1 MARFL
6 RRFLLFSGAVALFG
20 NPSLAQQDPGN
31 ATGQIVEEI
40 IVTGVRGSLRRS
52 LDQKR
57 AAQDFTDS
65 VSAEDLG
72 KFPDL
77 NIAESLQ
84 RVPGVTLNRNPQGE
98 GEAINLR
105 GLEAQYTR
113 VEINGLTALGNGS
126 DQNING
132 RLGGNGGG
140 REFNFEL
147 LPAELFSN
155 VTVAKSARAS
165 QTEGGMAGMVQL
177 STPRPLDFEGLN
189 WSGSVQGNFSDVTE
203 ETDPRLFFTFTNNID
218 DRIGIGAAV
227 AFSQGTFR
235 TDSIEG
241 GTWHP
246 LKSITNNV
254 CGIADAGTSSCSGR
268 TPVAEADALTWRTPR
283 VFSFVEDRENI
294 AGTFDLQFRPSDY
307 VEFEVGA
314 LYAQLTNERN
324 AVRPDMVLEGG
335 AVAAVLGDMAN
346 PLVVENGIVTRGTFE
361 GVQYRPSSRLTDID
375 DEFMQLSASASFSQM
390 ENWTITPYIG
400 YSKREADRE
409 HSLLSFRAN
418 DASGA
423 VRTGPD
429 SYLTYERQGDF
440 INFMSPL
447 TDLSS
452 NPDDFSLNV
461 LIFRPTLDSDEV
473 REGKLDFERSFDD
486 LGLARV
492 NFGVRVAQREKDV
505 GAQEFRLRRDVLPN
519 DIPGFGAVSTLV
531 PFGVDGSSDPFSSR
545 GQIFTVD
552 PDLFLQVYFPN
563 GFNGINSQT
572 IPGTSIDNRPGRG
585 ASRSYTVSEDSYNAY
600 IEADF
605 ELGLTSINAGLRL
618 VRTEQTSLGSI
629 VENQDRANER
639 INPVSIDNGYT
650 GFLPSLS
657 LRHELNEDLLLR
669 AAYSKTLTRANLR
682 DLSPAESIF
691 VPDATTLGSGNRG
704 NPELQPLTSDNLDL
718 GVEWYFEE
726 EGILAANLFY
736 KSITNLIGTEVS
748 TEIRTFL
755 PQVGTELVTGP
766 IAFNVP
772 TNAASATIRGLEFSF
787 QKPFSFFED
796 EVLNDFG
803 FLFNAT
809 FTDSQADFGIK
820 NDIRADGLPGLSG
833 SSYNASLY
841 FDNGRLDAR
850 LNYSWREQYLSAF
863 SDDFALPRFTGDFG
877 QLDLAANYAATDN
890 LQLQLQ
896 VLNLANEEVQWQA
909 FVPSA
914 GFLPYGILDL
924 NRRIVF
930 GARFNF

>member
-1 MARFL
+1 MAISSRIF
-6 RRFLLFSGAVALFG
+6 LFSSVFVLLAG
-20 NPSLAQQDPGN
+20 NPSYAQETPVG
-31 ATGQIVEEI
+31 ASGEVLEEI

-52 LDQKR
+52 LEQKR
-57 AAQDFTDS
+57 AAQAFTDS
-65 VSAEDLG
+65 VNAEDLG

-113 VEINGLTALGNGS
+113 VEVNGLTALGNGS

-155 VTVAKSARAS
+155 VTVTKSTRAS
-165 QTEGGMAGMVQL
+165 QTEGGMAGLVRL
-177 STPRPLDFEGLN
+177 STPRPLDSRGFQ
-189 WSGSVQGNFSDVTE
+189 SAGSAQGNFSDVTE

-218 DRIGIGAAV
+218 DRIGVGAAI
-227 AFSQGTFR
+227 AYSQGTFR

-254 CGIADAGTSSCSGR
+254 CGIADAGTPACSGR
-268 TPVAEADALTWRTPR
+268 SAIAEADALVWRTPR
-283 VFSFVEDRENI
+283 LFSFVEERDNI

-314 LYAQLTNERN
+314 LYAELSNERN

-335 AVAAVLGDMAN
+335 SVAAVLGDANN
-346 PLVVENGIVTRGTFE
+346 PLVVENGIVTRGTFD
-361 GVQYRPSSRLTDID
+361 GIQYRPSSRLTDID
-375 DEFMQLSASASFSQM
+375 DQFTQLSASASFSQI
-390 ENWTITPYIG
+390 EKWTITPYVG

-418 DASGA
+418 DAAGA
-423 VRTGPD
+423 VRAGPD
-429 SYLTYERQGDF
+429 AYLTYEKRGDF
-440 INFMSPL
+440 IDFRSPL
-447 TDLSS
+447 TDLRS
-452 NPDDFSLNV
+452 NPEDFTLNV
-461 LIFRPTLDSDEV
+461 LIFRPTIDTDEV
-473 REGKLDFERSFDD
+473 TEGKLDFERVFDD
-486 LGLARV
+486 AGLTQV
-492 NFGVRVAQREKDV
+492 NFGLRAAQREKEV
-505 GAQEFRLRRDVLPN
+505 GAREFRLRRDVLPN
-519 DIPGFGAVSTLV
+519 EIPGFDAVSTLV
-531 PFGVDGSSDPFSSR
+531 PFGVEGSSDVFSS
-545 GQIFTVD
+545 GGEIFTVD
-552 PDLFLQVYFPN
+552 PDVYLQVYFPN
-563 GFNGINSQT
+563 GFDGINSRT

-585 ASRSYTVSEDSYNAY
+585 ASRSYKVSEDTYNAY
-600 IEADF
+600 VEADF
-605 ELGLTSINAGLRL
+605 EFGPTSINAGVRL
-618 VRTEQTSLGSI
+618 VRTEQTSVGSV

-639 INPVSIDNGYT
+639 INPVSIDNSYT
-650 GFLPSLS
+650 EFLPSLS
-657 LRHELNEDLLLR
+657 VRHELDDGLILR

-704 NPELQPLTSDNLDL
+704 NPKLQPLTSDNLDL

-726 EGILAANLFY
+726 DGILAANFFY

-772 TNAASATIRGLEFSF
+772 TNAASATIKGIEFSF
-787 QKPFSFFED
+787 QKPFSFFENA
-796 EVLNDFG
+796 VLQNFG
-803 FLFNAT
+803 FLFNGT
-809 FTDSQADFGIK
+809 FTDSQADFGNE

-863 SDDFALPRFTGDFG
+863 SDDFALPRFTDDFG
-877 QLDLAANYAATDN
+877 QMDFAVNFAATER

-896 VLNLANEEVQWQA
+896 VLNLADEELHWQA
-909 FVPSA
+909 YVPSA
-914 GFLPYGILDL
+914 GYLPYGILDL
-924 NRRIVF
+924 NRRIIF
-930 GARFNF
+930 GARFAF